1 MIFRDRQ
8 TDRHFIII
16 YISSNL
22 QMTTSPG
29 PRERRT
35 ARPATTGLKAAPSQ
49 ASRSYIAHHKLHL
62 LGNTNYKLH
71 LLVKTNYKLRPP
83 ALFARNKL
91 VFSMQWV
98 PSIFGLRE
106 EFTLNFEN
114 LFQHLLEGEQTGCKG
129 IGVLRLLH
137 DCLMSNI
144 SFFYVLWSVRCHF
157 KDCSLQKRKIKEMID
172 LIFLALALCLNQPK
186 TK

>member
-1 MIFRDRQ
+1 M
-8 TDRHFIII
+8 HHNI
-16 YISSNL
+16 YIIKPANDDLSWTERTKDS
-22 QMTTSPG
+22 TTSNNWTEG
-29 PRERRT
+29 GALLGEQILYST
-35 ARPATTGLKAAPSQ
+35 LQ
-49 ASRSYIAHHKLHL
+49 I
-62 LGNTNYKLH
+62 LGNTNYKLR

-83 ALFARNKL
+83 TLFARNKL
-91 VFSMQWV
+91 VFSSQWV

-106 EFTLNFEN
+106 EFTFNFEN

-144 SFFYVLWSVRCHF
+144 SFFYVLWSARCHF